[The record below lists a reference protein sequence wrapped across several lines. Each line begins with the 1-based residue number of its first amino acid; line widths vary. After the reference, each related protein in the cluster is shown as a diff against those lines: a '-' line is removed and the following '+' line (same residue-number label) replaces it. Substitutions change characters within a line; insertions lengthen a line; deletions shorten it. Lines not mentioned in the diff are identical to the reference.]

1 MRKVSIDSLVG
12 GEIVAKEIC
21 IDNGI
26 TLIPAGAVIKKE
38 YIEKMKELRINGV
51 YIKSDVVP
59 QGSKEIIENK
69 IQEECKNLVKT
80 TIEKYSYCADEHLQK
95 IVTVADQIMND
106 ILADPEV
113 MYNISCVREKD
124 ESTYSHSVNVT
135 ALSVLIGLK
144 LKLAKNR
151 VRDLAIGALLH
162 DIGIVYLPFTYRN
175 VLLSQCDNEK
185 KAAIKKH
192 VIIGYSMVETQDW
205 LSNLAKDIILSHHER
220 DDGSGYPMHL
230 TKEKIRI
237 ETKIVALCDE
247 FDSRVYGNF
256 VERQK
261 VHNVIDY
268 ILCEAGRKFDFKVV
282 QTFIES
288 LVVYP
293 IGSHVRTNLNEIGV
307 VIQQNYKMPTRPVI
321 QIIREESQEPVIRD
335 LVKELTMFIIE
346 AL

>member
-21 IDNGI
+21 IENGI
-26 TLIPAGAVIKKE
+26 ILIPPGAVIKKD

-51 YIKSDVVP
+51 YIESDNETRC
-59 QGSKEIIENK
+59 SKEIIEDK

-106 ILADPEV
+106 ILTDPEV
-113 MYNISCVREKD
+113 VYNISCVREKD

-135 ALSVLIGLK
+135 ALSVLIALK

-162 DIGIVYLPFTYRN
+162 DIGIVYLPSNCRN
-175 VLLSQCDNEK
+175 VILAQCDEEK
-185 KAAIKKH
+185 KAVIKKH
-192 VIIGYSMVETQDW
+192 VITGYSMVETQDW
-205 LSNLAKDIILSHHER
+205 ISNLSKDIILSHHER
-220 DDGSGYPMHL
+220 DDGSGYPMRL

-261 VHNVIDY
+261 VNSVIDY

-288 LVVYP
+288 VVVYP
-293 IGSHVRTNLNEIGV
+293 IGTHVRTNLNEIGI

-321 QIIREESQEPVIRD
+321 QIIDQETKEVVIID
-335 LVKELTMFIIE
+335 LVKELTMYIVE